1 MIRDNDGEAQC
12 TQRRYR
18 GHSKCVWECCFSLS
32 GASPFLGDTKQ
43 ETLGNI
49 SAMDYNFDE
58 ELFSNTSELAKSF
71 IRQLL
76 VKDTR

>member
-1 MIRDNDGEAQC
+1 MLKVTRLSVAVPLLV
-12 TQRRYR
+12 
-18 GHSKCVWECCFSLS
+18 SSLS

-43 ETLGNI
+43 ETLGNV
-49 SAMDYNFDE
+49 SAMDYDFDE

-76 VKDTR
+76 VKDRR

>member
-1 MIRDNDGEAQC
+1 MPLVPPPV
-12 TQRRYR
+12 
-18 GHSKCVWECCFSLS
+18 SSLS
-32 GASPFLGDTKQ
+32 GASPFLGDSKQ

-49 SAMDYNFDE
+49 SAMDYDFDE

-76 VKDTR
+76 VKDRR